1 MRTVLEIALND
12 LRIFFSVRGNLIGL
26 VVLPVVLTL
35 AVGWSNSGGGGDAPQ
50 LLVDIVDQDQSAS
63 SADLLAQV
71 RAVNETL
78 VLCPL
83 DNNEDDRCQL
93 GGEALT
99 ETLALER
106 AREETTSGLLIIPA
120 GYADALATAQPLQ
133 LTYYSTDDPALPGP
147 VRQAVESALQRVNS
161 AIVSARVGAGFLA
174 LVTPLLTLDAPA
186 TPAASL
192 EQAIY
197 TRAQTRLTTQPAA
210 VQYVTTKGDAPAI
223 SGIQSGFGQ
232 SVPGMGSLYVIFTVL
247 GGTMSLLRERRQW
260 TLQRLAALP
269 LTRAQLLGG
278 KILAYFVLGMIQYV
292 IVFAAGVAVG
302 LDLGDAPIAMLAVM
316 AAFALCMTA
325 LALALATRVTSEGQA
340 NGLRNLIGLTL
351 APLGGAWWP
360 LEIVPGFMQRIGHL
374 SPVAWAMDGFHE
386 LLFNQGT
393 LVDVLPEIGILLAIA
408 LVLFGI
414 GIRGFRV
421 Q

>member
-1 MRTVLEIALND
+1 MRTVFEIALND
-12 LRIFFSVRGNLIGL
+12 LRIFFSARGNLVGL
-26 VVLPVVLTL
+26 VVLPVILTL
-35 AVGWSNSGGGGDAPQ
+35 AVGWSNSGGGGDTSQ
-50 LLVDIVDQDQSAS
+50 LLVDVIDQDQSPS

-78 VLCPL
+78 LFCPL
-83 DNNEDDRCQL
+83 DNQDDDRCQL
-93 GGEALT
+93 SGASLT
-99 ETLALER
+99 EELALER
-106 AREETTSGLLIIPA
+106 ARDETTSGLLIIPA
-120 GYADALATAQPLQ
+120 GYAAALAAAQPLQ

-174 LVTPLLTLDAPA
+174 VLTPLLTLDVTA
-186 TPAASL
+186 TSTATL

-197 TRAQTRLTTQPAA
+197 TRAQTRLTTQPPA
-210 VQYVTTKGDAPAI
+210 VRYVTTKGDAPATT
-223 SGIQSGFGQ
+223 GIQRGFGQ
-232 SVPGMGSLYVIFTVL
+232 SVPGMGALYVIFTVL
-247 GGTMSLLRERRQW
+247 GGTTTLLRERRQW

-269 LTRAQLLGG
+269 LSRAQLLGG
-278 KILAYFVLGMIQYV
+278 KILAYFVLGMIQYL
-292 IVFAAGVAVG
+292 IVFAAGVVVG
-302 LDLGDAPIAMLAVM
+302 LDLGNAPVAMLAVM

-325 LALALATRVTSEGQA
+325 FALALATRVTSEGQA

-374 SPVAWAMDGFHE
+374 SPVAWAMDGFHK

-393 LVDVLPEIGILLAIA
+393 LIDVLPEIGILLAIA

-414 GIRGFRV
+414 GIRGFKV

>member
-12 LRIFFSVRGNLIGL
+12 LRIFFRVRGNLIGL
-26 VVLPVVLTL
+26 VVLPVLLTL
-35 AVGWSNSGGGGDAPQ
+35 AVGWSNSGGGGDAPL

-63 SADLLAQV
+63 SAELLAGV

-83 DNNEDDRCQL
+83 DNNADDRCQL

-99 ETLALER
+99 ETLALAR

-120 GYADALATAQPLQ
+120 GYGAALAAAQPLQ

-161 AIVSARVGAGFLA
+161 AIVSARVGAGFLSI
-174 LVTPLLTLDAPA
+174 LTPLLSLDTAA
-186 TPAASL
+186 TPAVSL

-197 TRAQTRLTTQPAA
+197 TRAQTRLTTQLAA
-210 VQYVTTKGDAPAI
+210 VHYVTTKGDAPAM

-292 IVFAAGVAVG
+292 IVFAAGVVVG
-302 LDLGDAPIAMLAVM
+302 LDLGDAPVAMLLVM

>member
-12 LRIFFSVRGNLIGL
+12 LRIFFRVRGNLIGL
-26 VVLPVVLTL
+26 VVLPVLLTL
-35 AVGWSNSGGGGDAPQ
+35 AVGWSNSGSGEDAPR

-63 SADLLAQV
+63 SGELLAQV

-78 VLCPL
+78 LLCPV
-83 DNNEDDRCQL
+83 DNKADDPCQL
-93 GGEALT
+93 DGKPLT
-99 ETLALER
+99 EAVALER
-106 AREETTSGLLIIPA
+106 ARAETTRGLLIIPA
-120 GYADALATAQPLQ
+120 GYGDALAAAQPLQ

-161 AIVSARVGAGFLA
+161 AIVSARVGADFLSIITSLLA
-174 LVTPLLTLDAPA
+174 LDPAVAPA
-186 TPAASL
+186 ISL

-197 TRAQTRLTTQPAA
+197 TRAQTRLTTQPAT
-210 VQYVTTKGDAPAI
+210 VRYVTTKGDAPA
-223 SGIQSGFGQ
+223 SRGIQSGFGQ

-278 KILAYFVLGMIQYV
+278 KILAYFTLGMIQYL

-302 LDLGDAPIAMLAVM
+302 LDLGDAPIAMLLVM
-316 AAFALCMTA
+316 VAFALCMTA

-360 LEIVPGFMQRIGHL
+360 LEIVPRFMQQIGHL

-386 LLFNQGT
+386 LIFNQGS
-393 LVDVLPEIGILLAIA
+393 LMDVLPEIGILLAIA

>member
-1 MRTVLEIALND
+1 MRTVFEIALND
-12 LRIFFSVRGNLIGL
+12 LRIFFSARGNLIGL
-26 VVLPVVLTL
+26 VVLPVILTL
-35 AVGWSNSGGGGDAPQ
+35 AVGWSNSGRNGDSPQ

-63 SADLLAQV
+63 SAALLAQV

-78 VLCPL
+78 VFCPM
-83 DNNEDDRCQL
+83 DNNDDDRCQL
-93 GGEALT
+93 EEESFTEAT
-99 ETLALER
+99 ALER
-106 AREETTSGLLIIPA
+106 ARTETTSGLLIIPA

-133 LTYYSTDDPALPGP
+133 LTYYSTDDPGFPGP
-147 VRQAVESALQRVNS
+147 VRQAVESALQQVNS
-161 AIVSARVGAGFLA
+161 AIVSARVGAGFLSI
-174 LVTPLLTLDAPA
+174 LTPLLALDA
-186 TPAASL
+186 TPASAAAV

-210 VQYVTTKGDAPAI
+210 VHYVMTQGEAATV

-247 GGTMSLLRERRQW
+247 GGTMALLRERRQW

-278 KILAYFVLGMIQYV
+278 KILAYFTLGMIQYV

-302 LDLGDAPIAMLAVM
+302 LDLGNAPIAMLAIM
-316 AAFALCMTA
+316 AAFTLCMTA

-360 LEIVPGFMQRIGHL
+360 LEIVPGFMQRVGHL
-374 SPVAWAMDGFHE
+374 SPVAWAMDGFHKV
-386 LLFNQGT
+386 LFNQGT